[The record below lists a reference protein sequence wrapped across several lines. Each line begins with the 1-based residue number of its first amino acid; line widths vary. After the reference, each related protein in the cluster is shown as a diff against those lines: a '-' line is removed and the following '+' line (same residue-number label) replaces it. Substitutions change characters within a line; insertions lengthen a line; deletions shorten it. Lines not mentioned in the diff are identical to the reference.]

1 VVNERASAMNE
12 FSIAESKLKM
22 VTRGVGEPKGENN
35 RQAWIHQQDINEG
48 LFALIKQLQ
57 GTVDLLSIERK

>member
-1 VVNERASAMNE
+1 MVNKRAVAMNE
-12 FSIAESKLKM
+12 FCIAESKLEM

-35 RQAWIHQQDINEG
+35 RQAWIHQQDINGE
-48 LFALIKQLQ
+48 LFALIRQLQ